1 MSQCDAYDTDS
12 GYYCLLPDDHEG
24 LHEDPGAG
32 KWSHRPSQLLAEY
45 RPFYIP
51 AYKQEEDFP
60 CCGPNG
66 CGHGAEQVAATIAGE
81 LAALQS
87 GDAAHRRW
95 LKRARMARR
104 TVT

>member
-66 CGHGAEQVAATIAGE
+66 CGHGGKVIEEMASE
-81 LAALQS
+81 LAARV
-87 GDAAHRRW
+87 A

-104 TVT
+104 SVT